1 MMSFGWSCTFS
12 LRLIPFPRKP
22 GKMEVFETLVT
33 ITYGYRYLG
42 GVGETGND
50 LLCYGRDRLFH
61 LHLTPTYHHFVSHR
75 IAGEERQALSQK

>member
-33 ITYGYRYLG
+33 ITYGYRYWG
-42 GVGETGND
+42 RVGETD
-50 LLCYGRDRLFH
+50 SDSI
-61 LHLTPTYHHFVSHR
+61 HF
-75 IAGEERQALSQK
+75 LSF